1 MGKGC
6 YPTLCH
12 TPSHLGLDQVMIGV
26 SMAYQVLQQCPP
38 PASRGSHWLRTF
50 GPGGCVHMY
59 VCVSVPSSS
68 PSPIPCFPHST
79 PGCLLV
85 SFPHDANQ
93 PLNIDVCWSWFLTLL
108 PTHPTN
114 PATYGFILRI
124 IQDAP
129 RLHPL
134 ATDLEDQFLN
144 PDIR

>member
-6 YPTLCH
+6 YPTLRH
-12 TPSHLGLDQVMIGV
+12 TPSHLGDDQRAHGLPSPSATLPSSFTRQPLAPHIWAWWVC
-26 SMAYQVLQQCPP
+26 A
-38 PASRGSHWLRTF
+38 
-50 GPGGCVHMY
+50 Y

-68 PSPIPCFPHST
+68 PSPIPCFPHSS
-79 PGCLLV
+79 PGCSLV
-85 SFPHDANQ
+85 SFPHNANQ

-108 PTHPTN
+108 PTHLTN

-129 RLHPL
+129 RLHPR
-134 ATDLEDQFLN
+134 ATDLEDQFLS